1 MELNYGTCTASV
13 SGEAVMEAVME
24 PHQGQ
29 GENAGASLWLHQ
41 HRKVGEDWAQ
51 KMYS

>member
-13 SGEAVMEAVME
+13 SGEAVME
-24 PHQGQ
+24 PHQGK
-29 GENAGASLWLHQ
+29 GKNAGASLWLHQ